1 MDEPPGFFLSSAGE
15 YQPLSEPRG
24 CWTRARLR
32 DQARDDHMLIEIDPP
47 LIGQGFGLGGKDI
60 TQLVISGRHQG
71 DTLFPITAWP
81 LSVYVARVLDENIVK
96 TLSFTREQVELVA
109 WAMIFRTLDEATAHA
124 KKMAR

>member
-1 MDEPPGFFLSSAGE
+1 
-15 YQPLSEPRG
+15 
-24 CWTRARLR
+24 
-32 DQARDDHMLIEIDPP
+32 MLIEIDPP
-47 LIGQGFGLGGKDI
+47 LIGQGFGLGSKDI

-124 KKMAR
+124 RKMAR